1 MLGVFETI
9 TGQTVLSDKL
19 IEDKV
24 RDIRNILIDADVNLQ
39 VVNALLTAVKGRFSE
54 FIGKGGEK
62 SQEMFVAVLYEELV
76 KILGA
81 KEERLLKLDAP
92 ASLRIGSPNIIVLFG
107 LQGAGKT
114 TAAGKLAKWIQNNEY
129 GKKVLMIAADVYRPA
144 AVDQLVTLGQRISVD
159 VYHEGTENSPTQIT
173 RNGLDK
179 ARAEGYDTVI
189 IDTAGR
195 QVVDDRLMEELKQ
208 IKKIA
213 NPVESLLV
221 VDAMTG
227 QEAATLTARFN
238 DEVGITGAIL
248 TKLDGDTRGGS
259 ALSIRTISG
268 KPIKFIGVGEQ
279 LEDLELFYPRR
290 MASRIMGLGD
300 LETLGEKFSKAMT
313 EIQAAEIIQRLM
325 AGEFRLSDYY
335 FLFSSIRATGGLN
348 KMVGMM
354 PGMSGMVSEENM
366 FEAQRKMLL
375 SEKIFNALTE
385 EEKENPEDLCNYTGS
400 KETLEKYERLR
411 AEIAKRAGVTV
422 TEVNEFIGG
431 FTMMRKNM
439 GKMFGKFMKQ
449 KGNGLLEKADKK
461 KDIKQSTAGGGKGFG
476 KKN

>member
-1 MLGVFETI
+1 MNYLISLIRTGILLFFFFGKSYGFVHGFNFHPSSNQFVKTINRKFMFQHHGIAEKMLGVFETI

-159 VYHEGTENSPTQIT
+159 VYYEGTENSPTQIT

-300 LETLGEKFSKAMT
+300 LETLGEKFSVSNIPFH
-313 EIQAAEIIQRLM
+313 EVIH
-325 AGEFRLSDYY
+325 LS
-335 FLFSSIRATGGLN
+335 LQLN
-348 KMVGMM
+348 
-354 PGMSGMVSEENM
+354 
-366 FEAQRKMLL
+366 
-375 SEKIFNALTE
+375 
-385 EEKENPEDLCNYTGS
+385 
-400 KETLEKYERLR
+400 
-411 AEIAKRAGVTV
+411 
-422 TEVNEFIGG
+422 
-431 FTMMRKNM
+431 
-439 GKMFGKFMKQ
+439 
-449 KGNGLLEKADKK
+449 
-461 KDIKQSTAGGGKGFG
+461 
-476 KKN
+476 